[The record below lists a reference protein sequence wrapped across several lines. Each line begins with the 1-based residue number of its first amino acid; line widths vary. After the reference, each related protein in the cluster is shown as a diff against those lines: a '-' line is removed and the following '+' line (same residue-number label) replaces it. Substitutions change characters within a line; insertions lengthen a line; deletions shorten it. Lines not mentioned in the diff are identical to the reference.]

1 MTRKPGAAGAARET
15 LRVETPD
22 PAGAGV
28 PLHSDPDAGER
39 RTAPRP
45 PSCEERHDETATAT
59 ATDEALAGL
68 DVGRFFDLFDLAW
81 PFYGTLI
88 AITSGSAVALHLGRR
103 RRPVAAWGGEEWHG
117 VSGDPYTMGGE
128 GGDAERL
135 DLPRPPVGE
144 R

>member
-1 MTRKPGAAGAARET
+1 VTTPAPASKQ
-15 LRVETPD
+15 ETPWREG
-22 PAGAGV
+22 P
-28 PLHSDPDAGER
+28 PKWLY
-39 RTAPRP
+39 TAYAVGL
-45 PSCEERHDETATAT
+45 ATIHL
-59 ATDEALAGL
+59 ALAGL